1 MSRHSSE
8 CKGYS
13 GEYFRQHSSFY
24 VFYTSVHY
32 TEYLAWRFKI
42 ACENEGAPGVMVF
55 ICRHRHTLEGLRKA
69 SWRRP
74 GLSWGQM
81 GGKQQGARRRAG
93 MFQTKGEA
101 AAKTR
106 TTGNRTYLKN
116 IKKFGIFRAF
126 GGGEHWPVMR
136 YARPDHEGPSKSCLK
151 FGLSLNIDFT

>member
-13 GEYFRQHSSFY
+13 GEYFRQHSSFH
-24 VFYTSVHY
+24 VFYSSVHY
-32 TEYLAWRFKI
+32 TEYLAWHFKI
-42 ACENEGAPGVMVF
+42 ACEDEAAPGVMVF
-55 ICRHRHTLEGLRKA
+55 ICWHRHTLEGLRKA

-81 GGKQQGARRRAG
+81 GGKQQGARRRVG

-106 TTGNRTYLKN
+106 QQRTGC
-116 IKKFGIFRAF
+116 I
-126 GGGEHWPVMR
+126 
-136 YARPDHEGPSKSCLK
+136 
-151 FGLSLNIDFT
+151 